1 MNSLLSLY
9 RLQQID
15 SQIDRARVRVQA
27 IQKILDEDDELRLIG
42 EKARIAEDS
51 HRSAEAA
58 LKEAEL
64 NVKNQRIKID
74 QTESTLYGGTTHSP
88 KELQDLQSDV
98 ASLKR
103 HLITLEDSQLD
114 VMVTL
119 EQTEVDLQS
128 AQTAWNVKQEQ
139 RSEQNK
145 SLLQEQNILQS
156 DLERLSKERAATSSG
171 IPANDLNSYDK
182 LRQEKRGIAVAV
194 VNDNSCSAC
203 GSSLSAAQV
212 QTAHSPN
219 QMFLCPSCGRILY
232 YGS

>member
-15 SQIDRARVRVQA
+15 SQIDRARARVQA
-27 IQKILDEDDELRLIG
+27 IQKILDQDDELRLIG
-42 EKARIAEDS
+42 EKVHTVDES
-51 HRSAEAA
+51 HQSAENA
-58 LKEAEL
+58 LKQAEM

-74 QTESTLYGGTTHSP
+74 QTESDLYGGTTHSP
-88 KELQDLQSDV
+88 KELQDLQNDV

-103 HLITLEDSQLD
+103 HLVTLEDCQLD
-114 VMVTL
+114 AMVTL

-128 AQTAWNVKQEQ
+128 AQTAWSAKQEQ

-145 SLLQEQNILQS
+145 SLLQEQNILQN
-156 DLERLSKERAATSSG
+156 DLERLSKERDATSSS
-171 IPANDLNSYDK
+171 IPQNDLNSYDK
-182 LRQEKRGIAVAV
+182 LRQEKRGVAVAV
-194 VNDNSCSAC
+194 VNENSCSAC
-203 GSSLSAAQV
+203 GSSLSAAQI